1 MFLVFGL
8 IGIIWL
14 ILSDYSLTQLIQD
27 PESIPYLLRF
37 FLTTGIASSMLLT
50 AVFARLSIKRKQ
62 VPKDYY
68 IEEDYQPNIFQSIR
82 IYWTAAITGRKSMAK
97 KPATMPLW
105 YTKIPRSQQERER
118 EASLN

>member
-97 KPATMPLW
+97 KSISN
-105 YTKIPRSQQERER
+105 K
-118 EASLN
+118 